1 MTIKN
6 KNIASKEVLTTREAA
21 GLLKVTTQTIKNY
34 IYSGRLKALRT
45 PGGHHRIRR
54 IDLKSLGFAMEEEEK
69 GQENFSM
76 DELWEAYNSLVSTFT
91 STVETL
97 LKALDTRDIVSAGH
111 STRVAD
117 LACAVGKTMRF
128 SKREL
133 QELKLAALMHDV
145 GKIGIS
151 ETILGKPGRLTG
163 QELFLVKKHP
173 EIGEEIVTQVDDLKS
188 VASAI
193 RHSHERFD
201 GKGYP
206 DEIGGSDIELNSR
219 IIAVAD
225 AYDYLRSD
233 LSYRK
238 AYSMEE
244 SLQEIQKS
252 SGTQFDPE
260 VVQTFLNNVKG
271 TGLQYH

>member
-1 MTIKN
+1 
-6 KNIASKEVLTTREAA
+6 
-21 GLLKVTTQTIKNY
+21 
-34 IYSGRLKALRT
+34 
-45 PGGHHRIRR
+45 
-54 IDLKSLGFAMEEEEK
+54 
-69 GQENFSM
+69 
-76 DELWEAYNSLVSTFT
+76 
-91 STVETL
+91 
-97 LKALDTRDIVSAGH
+97 
-111 STRVAD
+111 
-117 LACAVGKTMRF
+117 
-128 SKREL
+128 
-133 QELKLAALMHDV
+133 MHDV

-151 ETILGKPGRLTG
+151 EAILGKPGRLTG

-173 EIGEEIVTQVDDLKS
+173 EIGEEIVTRVDGLKP

-206 DEIGGSDIELNSR
+206 DEIGGVDIELNSR

-225 AYDYLRSD
+225 AYDYLCSD

-238 AYSMEE
+238 AYSMDE

-260 VVQTFLNNVKG
+260 VVSLFNETIKG
-271 TGLQYH
+271 SGTMSLH

>member
-1 MTIKN
+1 
-6 KNIASKEVLTTREAA
+6 
-21 GLLKVTTQTIKNY
+21 
-34 IYSGRLKALRT
+34 
-45 PGGHHRIRR
+45 
-54 IDLKSLGFAMEEEEK
+54 
-69 GQENFSM
+69 
-76 DELWEAYNSLVSTFT
+76 
-91 STVETL
+91 
-97 LKALDTRDIVSAGH
+97 
-111 STRVAD
+111 
-117 LACAVGKTMRF
+117 
-128 SKREL
+128 
-133 QELKLAALMHDV
+133 MHDV